1 MEYIRDLIRSMTKN
15 SGDYEEKYL
24 KIKFNLDDKLPLSKM
39 IEGPSLIIVA
49 RVVFMKIIDIIHK
62 LL

>member
-1 MEYIRDLIRSMTKN
+1 MTKN

-24 KIKFNLDDKLPLSKM
+24 KIKFNSDDKLPLSKM